1 MVSVFDWNHRIRNSP
16 NWHMIRIG
24 LASLLMKFT
33 HLHTHSHYSLLDG
46 LGKIDDLVSRA
57 KELGMDSL
65 ALTDH
70 GSLYGAIEFYQ
81 KCKKAGIKPIIGC
94 EMYVAREKMTDKRP
108 GIDDKRYHLIVLAAT
123 NEGYKN
129 LIQLV
134 TKAHLEGF
142 YYKPRIDKE
151 TLRKHAKG
159 IIALSGCFNGEI
171 AQAIKNKKLDRAEE
185 LIREYQNIFGTENFY
200 LEISPHLAYPDQRV
214 INDGL
219 AELSLKTGAK
229 LVATN
234 DIHYAHAEDRDA
246 QDVLVAVQTGN
257 RIEDEDRLT
266 MKNANLSMR
275 SAEEMASLFPDHPEA
290 IAATEEIAEKC
301 SVEIEL
307 GKIQLPEFSV
317 PNGMSPEAY
326 LEMLCREGLKTRY
339 GTQTLGETPLE
350 MKFLTGQATTAD
362 AEKTIR
368 ERLAYELSVIKKTG
382 FTSYF
387 LIVHDFVNWAK
398 GNGIVVGPG
407 RGSAAGSLVS
417 YLLNITNIDPIKY
430 NLIFERFL
438 NPERISMPD
447 IDLDFADT
455 RRDEVL
461 EYVAHKYGR
470 DHVAQ
475 IITFGTM
482 AARAAIRDAGRAMGI
497 PYSFC
502 DKIAK
507 MIPFNPTQGE
517 KTGWLKKTLQTIAE
531 FKELYERDP
540 EAKRLIDS
548 AMKLE
553 GVARHASTHAC
564 GVVITP
570 KPLSEYVPLQ
580 YATRR
585 NERTK
590 GKTATTDKEPEK
602 AIVTQYEMHAI
613 EDLGLLKMDFLGL
626 RNLSIIEEALKLIER
641 LHGQKINIETIPLND
656 AKAFALLATAKT
668 TGVFQLESEGMK
680 RYLKELKP
688 TELEDIIAMVALY
701 RPGPIELIPSFIRR
715 KQGHERIEYLHR
727 LLEPI
732 LKNTYGIGVY
742 QEQMMQIARDLAG
755 YSFAEADTLRKAI
768 GKKIKK
774 LLHEQK
780 GKLLAGMAKNNI
792 GEKTAEAIW
801 ELFPPFARYGFNRSH
816 AACYALIGYQ
826 TAYLKA
832 HYPAEFMASL
842 MTAEGFEIERVA
854 FLVDECREMGIAVL
868 PPDINE
874 SYENFTVVATTD
886 NLQSY
891 GAEPSGFGLTT
902 YNTIRFGLNSVK
914 NVGANVVDAI
924 IRARKDGEKFS
935 SLADF
940 IERVLHKDLNK
951 KSLESLVKC
960 GALDALGERRQLLEN
975 MDAILDYA
983 RSIQR
988 ERLSGQSNLFSLA
1001 PETQKLASI
1010 RLKSTEPAAKKER
1023 MAWEKEL
1030 LGLYVTEHPMSEYK
1044 EQLAA
1049 MPERIPLN
1057 RLENHTNKGII
1068 VTAGLI
1074 VGIQKIVTKTGSPM
1088 LFVKFEDG
1096 IGKTELLVFPS
1107 TLERTAELWQEE
1119 RAIKVKG
1126 RVTDRDGVVKVICE
1140 DAKEL

>member
-1 MVSVFDWNHRIRNSP
+1 
-16 NWHMIRIG
+16 
-24 LASLLMKFT
+24 
-33 HLHTHSHYSLLDG
+33 
-46 LGKIDDLVSRA
+46 
-57 KELGMDSL
+57 
-65 ALTDH
+65 
-70 GSLYGAIEFYQ
+70 
-81 KCKKAGIKPIIGC
+81 
-94 EMYVAREKMTDKRP
+94 MYVAREKMTDKRS
-108 GIDDKRYHLIVLAAT
+108 GIDNTRYHLIVLAAT

-129 LIQLV
+129 LIKLV
-134 TKAHLEGF
+134 TRSYLEGF
-142 YYKPRIDKE
+142 YYKPRIDKA
-151 TLRKHAKG
+151 TLREHASG
-159 IIALSGCFNGEI
+159 LIALSGCFNGEI
-171 AQAIKNKKLDRAEE
+171 AQAIKNKKMDRAEE
-185 LIREYQNIFGTENFY
+185 LIREYQNIFGLENFY
-200 LEISPHLAYPDQRV
+200 LEISPHLSYPDQRV
-214 INDGL
+214 INNGL
-219 AELSLKTGAK
+219 AKLSLKTGAK

-234 DIHYAHAEDRDA
+234 DIHYANAEDRDA

-266 MKNANLSMR
+266 MKDANLSMR

-290 IAATEEIAEKC
+290 ITATEEIAEKC

-317 PNGMSPEAY
+317 PNGMSPETY
-326 LEMLCREGLKTRY
+326 LEMLCQEGSKTRY
-339 GTQTLGETPLE
+339 GTQALGET
-350 MKFLTGQATTAD
+350 ASAD
-362 AEKTIR
+362 TEKTIR

-398 GNGIVVGPG
+398 ENGIVVGPG

-438 NPERISMPD
+438 NPERVSMPD

-517 KTGWLKKTLQTIAE
+517 KTGWLKKTLGTVAE
-531 FKELYERDP
+531 FKELYERDT

-570 KPLSEYVPLQ
+570 KPLTEYVPLQ

-590 GKTATTDKEPEK
+590 GKTASSNTETEK

-626 RNLSIIEEALKLIER
+626 RNLSIIEETLKLIER

-656 AKAFALLATAKT
+656 AKAFVLLATAKT

-715 KQGHERIEYLHR
+715 KQGHERIEYLHPR
-727 LLEPI
+727 LEPI

-780 GKLLAGMAKNNI
+780 EKLLAGMAQNGIDK
-792 GEKTAEAIW
+792 KTAEAIW

-854 FLVDECREMGIAVL
+854 FLVDECREMGIEVL
-868 PPDINE
+868 PPDVNE
-874 SYENFTVVATTD
+874 SFENFTVISSTNHKPQTT
-886 NLQSY
+886 NSQ
-891 GAEPSGFGLTT
+891 
-902 YNTIRFGLNSVK
+902 IRFGLNSVK

-924 IRARKDGEKFS
+924 IRARENGEKFAT
-935 SLADF
+935 LADF
-940 IERVLHKDLNK
+940 IERVQHKDLNK

-975 MDAILDYA
+975 MNAILDYA
-983 RSIQR
+983 RSVQR
-988 ERLSGQSNLFSLA
+988 ERASGQSNLFSLA
-1001 PETQKLASI
+1001 PETQNLASI

-1023 MAWEKEL
+1023 MQWEKEL

-1049 MPERIPLN
+1049 IPERIPLN
-1057 RLENHTNKGII
+1057 RLENHANKGII
-1068 VTAGLI
+1068 ITAGLI
-1074 VGIQKIVTKTGSPM
+1074 AGIQKIITKTGSPM

-1107 TLERTAELWQEE
+1107 TLERTAALWQEE
-1119 RAIKVKG
+1119 KAIKVKG
-1126 RVTDRDGVVKVICE
+1126 RVTDRDGVVKIICE

>member
-1 MVSVFDWNHRIRNSP
+1 
-16 NWHMIRIG
+16 
-24 LASLLMKFT
+24 MKFT

-46 LGKIDDLVSRA
+46 LGKIDDLVARA
-57 KELGMDSL
+57 KELGMNSL

-70 GSLYGAIEFYQ
+70 GNLYGAIEFYQ

-94 EMYVAREKMTDKRP
+94 EMYVAYENMRDKRP
-108 GIDDKRYHLIVLAAT
+108 GIDDKRYHLIVLAKT
-123 NEGYKN
+123 NTGYHN

-134 TKAHLEGF
+134 SKAHLEGF
-142 YYKPRIDKE
+142 YYKPRIDKT
-151 TLRKHAKG
+151 TLREHAQG
-159 IIALSGCFNGEI
+159 LIALSGCFNGEI
-171 AQAIKNKKLDRAEE
+171 AQAIKNKKNERAEQ
-185 LIREYQNIFGTENFY
+185 LIREYQDIFGADNFY
-200 LEISPHLAYPDQRV
+200 LEISPHLSYPDQRV

-219 AELSLKTGAK
+219 AALSLKTGAK

-234 DIHYAHAEDRDA
+234 DIHYARPDDREA
-246 QDVLVAVQTGN
+246 QDILVAVQTGS

-266 MKNANLSMR
+266 MKEANLSMR
-275 SAEEMASLFPDHPEA
+275 SADEMAVLFPDHPEA

-301 SVEIEL
+301 AVEIEL
-307 GKIQLPEFSV
+307 GKIKLPEFSV
-317 PNGMSPEAY
+317 PNGATPDAY
-326 LEMLCREGLKTRY
+326 LQTLCEDGLKNRY
-339 GTQTLGETPLE
+339 GIQSLGEKTDA
-350 MKFLTGQATTAD
+350 ATA
-362 AEKTIR
+362 KIIR
-368 ERLAYELSVIKKTG
+368 ERLAYELSVIQKTG

-387 LIVHDFVNWAK
+387 LIVHDFVHWAK
-398 GNGIVVGPG
+398 QNGIIVGPG

-417 YLLNITNIDPIKY
+417 YLLNIANIDPIKY

-461 EYVAHKYGR
+461 EYVANKYGR

-482 AARAAIRDAGRAMGI
+482 AARAAIRDAGRAMGL

-502 DKIAK
+502 DTIAK
-507 MIPFNPTQGE
+507 IIPFNPTQGE
-517 KTGWLKKTLQTIAE
+517 KTGWLKKTLENIAE
-531 FKELYERDP
+531 FKERYERDP
-540 EAKRLIDS
+540 EAKRLIDA

-564 GVVITP
+564 GVVIAP

-590 GKTATTDKEPEK
+590 GKTAESNSGMEAEK

-626 RNLSIIEEALKLIER
+626 RNLSIIEDTLKLISR
-641 LHGQKINIETIPLND
+641 LHKKKINPHTLPRGIEPSENNFDSDHSSQPQSDGIFREGGGINIEAIPLD
-656 AKAFALLATAKT
+656 DKKTFALLADART
-668 TGVFQLESEGMK
+668 TGVFQLESQGMK

-688 TELEDIIAMVALY
+688 SELEDIIAMVALY

-715 KQGHERIEYLHR
+715 KYGQERIEYLHPR
-727 LLEPI
+727 LEPI

-755 YSFAEADTLRKAI
+755 YTFAEADTLRKAI

-774 LLHEQK
+774 LLNAQK
-780 GKLLAGMAKNNI
+780 EKLIAGMRKNGI
-792 GEKTAEAIW
+792 DEKIAEAIW

-826 TAYLKA
+826 TAYLKT
-832 HYPAEFMASL
+832 HYPAEFMSSL

-854 FLVDECREMGIAVL
+854 FLVDECREMGMEVL
-868 PPDINE
+868 PPNVNE
-874 SYENFTVVATTD
+874 SFENFSVVSATNNSD
-886 NLQSY
+886 RSV
-891 GAEPSGFGLTT
+891 GAD
-902 YNTIRFGLNSVK
+902 NTIRFGLNSVK

-924 IRARKDGEKFS
+924 IHTRKNGERFV
-935 SLADF
+935 SLTDF
-940 IERVLHKDLNK
+940 VERVQHKDLNK

-960 GALDALGERRQLLEN
+960 GALDTLGERRQLLEN
-975 MDAILDYA
+975 MDAILDYS

-988 ERLSGQSNLFSLA
+988 ERASGQSNLFSFSPAATPALS
-1001 PETQKLASI
+1001 SI
-1010 RLKSTEPAAKKER
+1010 RLKPADAATKKER
-1023 MAWEKEL
+1023 MQWEKEL

-1049 MPERIPLN
+1049 IPKRIPLN
-1057 RLENHTNKGII
+1057 RLGDYANKGMI

-1074 VGIQKIVTKTGSPM
+1074 TGIKKIITKTGAPM
-1088 LFVKFEDG
+1088 LFVPFEDG
-1096 IGKTELLVFPS
+1096 ESKTELLVFPS
-1107 TLERTAELWQEE
+1107 TLERTAALWQEE

-1126 RVTDRDGVVKVICE
+1126 RVTDRDGVIKVICE

>member
-1 MVSVFDWNHRIRNSP
+1 
-16 NWHMIRIG
+16 
-24 LASLLMKFT
+24 MKFT
-33 HLHTHSHYSLLDG
+33 HLHVHSHYSLLDG
-46 LGKIDDLVSRA
+46 LGKIDDLVNRA
-57 KELGMDSL
+57 KELGMHSL

-81 KCKKAGIKPIIGC
+81 KCKKAGVKPIIGS
-94 EMYVAREKMTDKRP
+94 EMYVAYESMRDKRS
-108 GIDDKRYHLIVLAAT
+108 GIDDKRYHLTVLAAT

-129 LIQLV
+129 LVQLV

-142 YYKPRIDKE
+142 YYKPRVDKA
-151 TLRKHAKG
+151 TLREHAEG
-159 IIALSGCFNGEI
+159 LIALSGCFNGEI
-171 AQAIKNKKLDRAEE
+171 AQAIKNKKPERAEE
-185 LIREYQNIFGTENFY
+185 FIREYQDIFGTDNFY
-200 LEISPHLAYPDQRV
+200 LEISPHFSYPDQRV
-214 INDGL
+214 INEGL
-219 AELSLKTGAK
+219 AELSLQTGAK

-234 DIHYAHAEDRDA
+234 DIHYVHAEDREA
-246 QDVLVAVQTGN
+246 QDVLVAVQTGS

-266 MKNANLSMR
+266 MKDANLSMR

-301 SVEIEL
+301 NVDIEL
-307 GKIQLPEFSV
+307 GKTKLPEFSV
-317 PNGMSPEAY
+317 PNGLAPDLY
-326 LEMLCREGLKTRY
+326 LRTLCEEGLKNRY
-339 GTQTLGETPLE
+339 GVQALGETIN
-350 MKFLTGQATTAD
+350 TD
-362 AEKTIR
+362 AEKIIR
-368 ERLAYELSVIKKTG
+368 ERLEYELSVIQKTG

-398 GNGIVVGPG
+398 QNGIVVGPG

-438 NPERISMPD
+438 NPERVSMPD

-461 EYVAHKYGR
+461 EYVANKYGR

-502 DKIAK
+502 DQLAK

-517 KTGWLKKTLQTIAE
+517 KTGWLKKTLETVTE

-570 KPLSEYVPLQ
+570 KPLTEYLPLQ

-585 NERTK
+585 QERTK
-590 GKTATTDKEPEK
+590 GKTATNTTGGTEPEK
-602 AIVTQYEMHAI
+602 AIVTQYEMHAV

-641 LHGQKINIETIPLND
+641 LHGTKIDIDTIPLD
-656 AKAFALLATAKT
+656 DKKAFALLARAQT
-668 TGVFQLESEGMK
+668 TGVFQLESQGMK

-715 KQGHERIEYLHR
+715 KHGQERIEYLHP

-732 LKNTYGIGVY
+732 LRNTYGIGVY
-742 QEQMMQIARDLAG
+742 QEQMMRIARDLAG
-755 YSFAEADTLRKAI
+755 YTFAEADTLRKAI

-774 LLHEQK
+774 LLNEQK
-780 GKLLAGMAKNNI
+780 EKLISGMTKI
-792 GEKTAEAIW
+792 GIDEKTAEAIW

-842 MTAEGFEIERVA
+842 MTAEGFEVERVA
-854 FLVDECREMGIAVL
+854 FLVDECREMKIEVL
-868 PPDINE
+868 PPNVNE
-874 SYENFTVVATTD
+874 SFENFTVIGSTSYPRATAPGLAK
-886 NLQSY
+886 LQATS
-891 GAEPSGFGLTT
+891 PK
-902 YNTIRFGLNSVK
+902 IRFGLNSVK

-924 IRARKDGEKFS
+924 IQARKNGRKFET
-935 SLADF
+935 LTDF
-940 IERVLHKDLNK
+940 IERVQHKDLNK
-951 KSLESLVKC
+951 KSLESLAKC
-960 GALDALGERRQLLEN
+960 GALDELGERKALLEN
-975 MDAILDYA
+975 TDAILDYA

-988 ERLSGQSNLFSLA
+988 ERASGQTNLFSLA
-1001 PETQKLASI
+1001 PTATLASI
-1010 RLKSTEPAAKKER
+1010 RLKPTEPATKKER
-1023 MAWEKEL
+1023 MTWEKEL

-1049 MPERIPLN
+1049 IHERIPLN
-1057 RLENHTNKGII
+1057 RLGNYANKGMI

-1074 VGIQKIVTKTGSPM
+1074 TGIQKIVTKTGSPM

-1107 TLERTAELWQEE
+1107 TLERTETLWQEE
-1119 RAIKVKG
+1119 KAIKVKG
-1126 RVTDRDGVVKVICE
+1126 RVTDRDGMIKVICE